1 MTPIGNFIFR
11 NFLKVEGGRTPTKI
25 IIKHTKQI
33 IIHTFKG

>member
-11 NFLKVEGGRTPTKI
+11 NFLKVEGFGRTPTKI

-33 IIHTFKG
+33 IHTFKG